1 MIKYVLM
8 ITKARKN
15 ATSFLIYFFGRL
27 NVPRFQD
34 DAEEF
39 VVAME

>member
-1 MIKYVLM
+1 MCVNDNKGAQECNL
-8 ITKARKN
+8 
-15 ATSFLIYFFGRL
+15 FLIDFFGRL

-34 DAEEF
+34 DAEGF